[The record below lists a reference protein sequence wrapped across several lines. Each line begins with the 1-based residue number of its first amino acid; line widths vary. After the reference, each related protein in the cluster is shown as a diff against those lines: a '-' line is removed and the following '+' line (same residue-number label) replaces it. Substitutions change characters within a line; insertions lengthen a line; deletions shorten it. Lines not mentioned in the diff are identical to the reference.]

1 MRIFAGTNIMNMKSK
16 TLLQNIFLA
25 SLWLILV
32 ALCVYLYPHQSFT
45 FKYHY
50 EVGKPWAYEALI
62 PEEAFPIYKTQA
74 QLQKE
79 HAEVLRA
86 YTPYFRIN
94 QTLAEKQTNQIL
106 RLPAATDLSRR
117 ATDYLKQEIR
127 TIYSAGVLSATDA
140 EKVQAYHKI
149 SLLNDQRVARSVS
162 PQQCFTPRSAYSHII
177 DNAPLLTANNLRALE
192 LDKYLVPNLQ
202 YDTLTSEKVRNELL
216 ASVAPTQGMV
226 GAGVKIIDKGD
237 IVTEDIAQKLT
248 SLRIL
253 YQDKQG
259 EHKQQ
264 GFALAGTIALV
275 VLFLSLLIL
284 YLSIFRR
291 QLFLQKRHTFFFT
304 ILIACMI
311 GLTYVTLTFTTLS
324 IYLIPFAWVPILVRV
339 FYDSRTAFFVHL
351 TTVLL
356 AAFML
361 PNSLEFIVL
370 QILVGIVTISSL
382 QEMTARAQL
391 VRTAGMVIVTMAVA
405 YTAFIFATTGD
416 PAMLDWKQ
424 YIYFLVNGLC
434 ITFAYA
440 LIYFCEKTFG
450 FMSAVT
456 LVELTNANSNLMME
470 FAGKAPGTF
479 QHSLQVSD
487 LATEAARK
495 IGANTLLVRTG
506 ALYHDIGKMVAPQ
519 NFIENQHDNYNPLSD
534 LSYEEAAKVVIQH
547 VEDGVRIAK
556 KHNLPELIIRFIQT
570 HHGTSKTRYF
580 YNSYRNAHPGEPID
594 ESIFTYPGPR
604 PSSKEGAI
612 LMMADAVEARSRSL
626 SVYTE
631 ESITEMIR
639 EMIDAQIADG
649 QFKDTIL
656 SFRDVEEIKAVFCE
670 KLINMNHHRIVYPEL
685 QNSST
690 DTNTTH
696 KEQS

>member
-1 MRIFAGTNIMNMKSK
+1 MKSK
-16 TLLQNIFLA
+16 TLLQNVFLA
-25 SLWLILV
+25 SIWLVLA
-32 ALCVYLYPHQSFT
+32 ALCVYLYPHRSFS

-62 PEEAFPIYKTQA
+62 ADEAFPIYKTEA
-74 QLQKE
+74 QLAKE

-86 YTPYFRIN
+86 YTPYYRIN
-94 QTLAEKQTNQIL
+94 ERLSAKQTEQIL
-106 RLPAATDLSRR
+106 RLPAAENLSRR
-117 ATDYLKQEIR
+117 ATEYLKEEIR
-127 TIYSAGVLSATDA
+127 TIYSTGILSSTDA
-140 EKVQAYHKI
+140 EKVQLFSKI
-149 SLLNDQRVARSVS
+149 SLLNDQRVARTIS
-162 PQQCFTPRSAYSHII
+162 PAECFTPRSAYSCIM
-177 DNAPLLTANNLRALE
+177 DNAPLLSGNDLRALA
-192 LDKYLVPNLQ
+192 LDKYLIPNLQ
-202 YDTLTSEKVRNELL
+202 YDSLMSAKLRADLL
-216 ASVAPTQGMV
+216 ASVAPTQGIV
-226 GAGVKIIDKGD
+226 DAGVKIIDKGD

-259 EHKQQ
+259 DHTQQ
-264 GFALAGTIALV
+264 SFALAGTITLV

-284 YLSIFRR
+284 YLAIFRR
-291 QLFLQKRHTFFFT
+291 QLFLHKRHTLFFAL
-304 ILIACMI
+304 LIACMI
-311 GLTYVTLTFTTLS
+311 TLTYVTLTFTKLS

-339 FYDSRTAFFVHL
+339 FHDSRTAFFVHL

-356 AAFML
+356 AAFMI
-361 PNSLEFIVL
+361 PNTLEFLVV

-382 QEMTARAQL
+382 QEMTSRAQL
-391 VRTAGMVIVTMAVA
+391 VRTAGMVLVTMAVA
-405 YTAFIFATTGD
+405 YTAFILTTTGD
-416 PAMLDWKQ
+416 PQMLDWKQ
-424 YIYFLVNGLC
+424 YIYFVVNALC

-440 LIYFCEKTFG
+440 LIYFCEKGFG

-506 ALYHDIGKMVAPQ
+506 ALYHDIGKMAAPQ
-519 NFIENQHDNYNPLSD
+519 NFIENQHDGYNPLAD
-534 LSYEEAAKVVIQH
+534 LSYEEAAKVIIQH

-580 YNSYRNAHPGEPID
+580 YNSYKNAHPNEPID

-612 LMMADAVEARSRSL
+612 LMMADAVEARSRSM
-626 SVYTE
+626 STYTE
-631 ESITEMIR
+631 ESITEMI
-639 EMIDAQIADG
+639 EQMIDAQIADG

-656 SFRDVEEIKAVFCE
+656 SFKDVEDIKAVFRE
-670 KLINMNHHRIVYPEL
+670 KIINMNHHRIVYPEL
-685 QNSST
+685 TKTKQEEPSQEP
-690 DTNTTH
+690 NTPAE
-696 KEQS
+696 KA